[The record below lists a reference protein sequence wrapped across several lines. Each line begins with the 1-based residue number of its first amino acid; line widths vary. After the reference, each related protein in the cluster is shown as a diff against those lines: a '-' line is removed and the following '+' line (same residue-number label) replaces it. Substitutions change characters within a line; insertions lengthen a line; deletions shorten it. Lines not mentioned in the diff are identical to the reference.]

1 MHLLKDFRRDSKIG
15 KSDNKEL
22 SHSSSR
28 IPKRDKRLNLI
39 SNHTSYRKN
48 ATFDSIKLKLSVI
61 AKTSIL
67 VFIFD
72 VLITQCS
79 SQIDLGKY
87 LCYCYQTILAI
98 LIKVKWNILI
108 FSNFQNIFQELVFQI

>member
-1 MHLLKDFRRDSKIG
+1 MHLLKNLRTDSKVER
-15 KSDNKEL
+15 SDNKEL
-22 SHSSSR
+22 SRSSSR
-28 IPKRDKRLNLI
+28 IPKRDKALSFI

-87 LCYCYQTILAI
+87 LCYCYQKILA
-98 LIKVKWNILI
+98 KTGKGKMEY
-108 FSNFQNIFQELVFQI
+108 FDF